1 MMDYMPDALDEDVGH
16 YGRLDFV
23 MDARHFVDNE
33 EIVGLL
39 AKHHDA
45 NEQEIRVMAQ
55 QVEEKGYSPPRRD
68 KVLELAGAARFSN
81 QPEPRRPGRLQRLRH
96 AELPRRG
103 L

>member
-1 MMDYMPDALDEDVGH
+1 MMDYMPDALEDIGH
-16 YGRLDFV
+16 YSRLDFV

-39 AKHHDA
+39 VKHHDA

-55 QVEEKGYSPPRRD
+55 QVGGE
-68 KVLELAGAARFSN
+68 
-81 QPEPRRPGRLQRLRH
+81 
-96 AELPRRG
+96 G